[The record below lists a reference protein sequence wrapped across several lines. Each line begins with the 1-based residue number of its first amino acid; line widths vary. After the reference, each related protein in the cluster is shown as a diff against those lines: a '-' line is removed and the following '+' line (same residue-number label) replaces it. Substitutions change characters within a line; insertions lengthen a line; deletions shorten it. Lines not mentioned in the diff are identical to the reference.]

1 MLSVA
6 LVDRHGHIMRND
18 NARAVG
24 RAGDYFVE
32 LSPDD
37 VIPLPEGATLMRL
50 PGRTP
55 VGVANTL
62 GRAGRVERADAAS
75 GGEEF
80 VLAGPGEA
88 VSVML
93 PGGYT
98 RTLLP
103 AYQAGPDAP
112 ALPLFGYTA
121 VAFDG
126 DELVVAAVRT
136 DERDTWDPRHYNLDL
151 LPGAVRERLS
161 RAPQNRV
168 LAQLARCSLEY
179 GCFTAQNVFYRR
191 WEGGIPVS
199 PACNARC
206 IGCISEQ
213 PSECCPSPQQRINFV
228 PTPDEVAEV
237 AIEHLENAPEG
248 IISFG
253 QGCEGE
259 PTLQHALI
267 AESVRRVRRA
277 TTRGTININTNA
289 GNTAAIREVCEA
301 GVDSLR
307 VSLISA
313 LPEMYTAYHR
323 PQGYGLED
331 VARSIMLAR
340 SMGVFV
346 SLNYLCYPGFS
357 DTEPEVDAL
366 VSLIDDT
373 DVNMVQ
379 LRNLNIDPDVFSS
392 TMLKPFPAREPRGV
406 ANVIQHLQ
414 DCFPELL
421 IGNFSTAVAD
431 VHED

>member
-6 LVDRHGHIMRND
+6 LVDKHGQIIRND
-18 NARAVG
+18 DARAAG

-37 VIPLPEGATLMRL
+37 VVPLPAGATLMRL

-55 VGVANTL
+55 VGIA
-62 GRAGRVERADAAS
+62 GGGASARAGARVAA
-75 GGEEF
+75 F
-80 VLAGPGEA
+80 VPAGPGEA
-88 VSVML
+88 LSVML

-98 RTLLP
+98 RTFAP
-103 AYQAGPDAP
+103 AYSTEHDAP
-112 ALPLFGYTA
+112 GLPLFGYTA
-121 VAFDG
+121 VAFHG
-126 DELVVAAVRT
+126 DELVAAAVRT
-136 DERDTWDPRHYNLDL
+136 DEGDTWDPRHYNLDIL
-151 LPGAVRERLS
+151 AGAVKERLS
-161 RAPQNRV
+161 RSPGNRV
-168 LAQLARCSLEY
+168 LAQLAKCSLEY

-213 PSECCPSPQQRINFV
+213 PSECCPSPQERIKFV
-228 PTPDEVAEV
+228 PTADEVV
-237 AIEHLENAPEG
+237 DIAIEHLDTAPDA

-259 PTLQHALI
+259 PTLQHSLI
-267 AESVRRVRRA
+267 AESVRRIRRA
-277 TTRGTININTNA
+277 TGRGTININTNA
-289 GNTAAIREVCEA
+289 GNTEAIREVCDA

-307 VSLISA
+307 VSVISA
-313 LPEMYTAYHR
+313 LPEMYAAYHR
-323 PQGYGLED
+323 PVGYGVHD
-331 VARSIMLAR
+331 VVRSITAARSA
-340 SMGVFV
+340 GVFV

-366 VSLIDDT
+366 VRLIDGAGI
-373 DVNMVQ
+373 NMVQ

-392 TMLKPFPAREPRGV
+392 IMLRPFPAREPRGM
-406 ANVIQHLQ
+406 AQAIQHLR

-421 IGNFSTAVAD
+421 IGNFSRALSRRG
-431 VHED
+431 

>member
-313 LPEMYTAYHR
+313 LPEMY
-323 PQGYGLED
+323 GLPSPSRLWPRGCGPVYYARKVNGGFR
-331 VARSIMLAR
+331 VAELPVLS
-340 SMGVFV
+340 GV
-346 SLNYLCYPGFS
+346 LRYRA
-357 DTEPEVDAL
+357 EVDAL